1 MSIGVSPTGERWS
14 GDSGSYRLGNKGTRI
29 LASKLDVPVLNILLQ
44 DLQSEEIIL
53 AILSHYNALAKKV
66 TPDGKKEKKEL
77 AELDKRIGT
86 LADLISQ
93 TSAPDALLRK
103 IEQFETEREQ
113 IIRVLAEI
121 EDEAK
126 NKKILNQLTE
136 NDVRKM
142 LKTVLEEIMNEDSA
156 PFMTTEMVLAY
167 MAVFL
172 PRLEQ
177 QG

>member
-1 MSIGVSPTGERWS
+1 MGHTAW
-14 GDSGSYRLGNKGTRI
+14 
-29 LASKLDVPVLNILLQ
+29 
-44 DLQSEEIIL
+44 EI
-53 AILSHYNALAKKV
+53 KV
-66 TPDGKKEKKEL
+66 TPDEKKEKKEL

-103 IEQFETEREQ
+103 IEQFETECEQ

-142 LKTVLEEIMNEDSA
+142 LKTVLEEIMNEDPEALRDSIHQIVEEIILDPNTFEANLTYKIQHVSGVKLASPRGFNDSTPKNTTSSA
-156 PFMTTEMVLAY
+156 GAGLKRRT
-167 MAVFL
+167 
-172 PRLEQ
+172 
-177 QG
+177 